1 MGETYFRDVHA
12 ARAAWL
18 ILIIAAATI
27 AGAWIFQAFGY
38 APCELCLSERIPYY
52 VGVPV
57 AAATLV
63 FALRRSRVL
72 MLAGFILLFLI
83 FAFSAGFGIYHAGV
97 KWHF

>member
-52 VGVPV
+52 VGVPWPRRRSSSLCAV
-57 AAATLV
+57 AA
-63 FALRRSRVL
+63 F
-72 MLAGFILLFLI
+72 
-83 FAFSAGFGIYHAGV
+83 
-97 KWHF
+97 